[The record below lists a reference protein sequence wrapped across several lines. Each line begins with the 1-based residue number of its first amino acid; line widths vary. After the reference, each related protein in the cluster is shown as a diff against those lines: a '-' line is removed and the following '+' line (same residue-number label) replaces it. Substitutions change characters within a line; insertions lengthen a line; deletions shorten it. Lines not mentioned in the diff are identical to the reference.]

1 MGEQK
6 APPYFQVEGRGLVR
20 LIAFVIAIVAAIPIV
35 KKISI
40 MIDGGGFAYAFR
52 HGDWTEALMVVGM
65 LVIMMV
71 AGSVALKGKFS
82 IP

>member
-1 MGEQK
+1 MGDQK
-6 APPYFQVEGRGLVR
+6 GQPYFLVEGRGLVR
-20 LIAFVIAIVAAIPIV
+20 LIALIAAIVAAIPV
-35 KKISI
+35 MDRVTVAYRSGF
-40 MIDGGGFAYAFR
+40 DSLFRGG
-52 HGDWTEALMVVGM
+52 WMEAIWLVGM